1 VVSAGDVMENPK
13 SGQQLVI
20 RKMAR
25 DMAGDLLEIES
36 VYTKPSPHRPPTFT
50 SFITNTWTSS
60 LAGPGVLLKGEER
73 TLGEGELLIV
83 PPPISRTGRAVSRR
97 FRKRY

>member
-1 VVSAGDVMENPK
+1 MVSAGDVMENPV
-13 SGQQLVI
+13 SGQQLII
-20 RKMAR
+20 RKTAR
-25 DMAGDLLEIES
+25 DIAGDLLEIES

-60 LAGPGVLLKGEER
+60 PAGPGVLPKGEER